1 MKFSERELE
10 VIGHSLKTLYEQVKE
25 MYENSEGDQEQE
37 LLEYLY
43 EIKNIQTR
51 ITDNMPK
58 ETLN

>member
-10 VIGHSLKTLYEQVKE
+10 VIGHSLNTLYEQVKE